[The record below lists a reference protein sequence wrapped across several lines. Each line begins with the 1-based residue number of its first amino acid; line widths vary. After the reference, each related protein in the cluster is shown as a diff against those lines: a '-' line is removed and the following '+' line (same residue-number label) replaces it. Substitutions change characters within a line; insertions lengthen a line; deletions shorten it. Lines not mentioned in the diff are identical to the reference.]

1 MASMSRDEWRRAY
14 AELVAGR
21 NRNRDWSTA
30 ILIGGAGLVIVT
42 LLAPLHL
49 GFWSRLL
56 VMVAALV
63 LPAYVIERTVPKDG
77 FSRRQWIAVIVLF
90 VVLLFAVAALRVA
103 FDLAG

>member
-1 MASMSRDEWRRAY
+1 MAGMNDRRSAYKEWRS
-14 AELVAGR
+14 GR
-21 NRNRDWSTA
+21 NRNRELSTA

-56 VMVAALV
+56 VMVAALA

-77 FSRRQWIAVIVLF
+77 FGRRQWIAAIVLF